1 MTNIKTIYIAGKMSG
16 KADYGRAEFNEA
28 EKRLTEQGYIVLNPA
43 SLPVG
48 LPEKA
53 YMPICLAM
61 LEAADAIYVLEGWQD
76 SRGANLE
83 FDYAVYQSKA
93 IVFEADEE

>member
-1 MTNIKTIYIAGKMSG
+1 MTDIKTIYIAGKISG

-61 LEAADAIYVLEGWQD
+61 LDAADVIYMLKGWEDSEGACLEY
-76 SRGANLE
+76 R
-83 FDYAVYQSKA
+83 YALYQGKPVY
-93 IVFEADEE
+93 FETDER

>member
-1 MTNIKTIYIAGKMSG
+1 MTNIKTIYIAGKMKG
-16 KADYGRAEFNEA
+16 KADYGRADFNEA

-61 LEAADAIYVLEGWQD
+61 LDAADAIYMLEDWKD
-76 SRGANLE
+76 SFGANLE

-93 IVFEADEE
+93 IVF

>member
-16 KADYGRAEFNEA
+16 ETDYGRAEFNET

-43 SLPVG
+43 SLPIG

-61 LEAADAIYVLEGWQD
+61 LDAADGIYMLEGWEY
-76 SRGANLE
+76 SFGANLE
-83 FDYAVYQSKA
+83 LDYALYQGKKVYY
-93 IVFEADEE
+93 ETDEE